1 MLEKIENIIKND
13 ENVVSF
19 ILDEEDEVADFN
31 FLITFENINAKE
43 SINDLEFKLED
54 ELNGISVKTLPEQI
68 DDQIDDGGFYVDVDF
83 YLYADN

>member
-13 ENVVSF
+13 EKVVSF
-19 ILDEEDEVADFN
+19 ILDEEDEIADFN

>member
-13 ENVVSF
+13 EKVVSF
-19 ILDEEDEVADFN
+19 ILDEEDEIADFN

-43 SINDLEFKLED
+43 NINDLEFKLED

>member
-1 MLEKIENIIKND
+1 MLEKIEGIIKND
-13 ENVVSF
+13 EKVVSF
-19 ILDEEDEVADFN
+19 ILDEEDEIADFN

-43 SINDLEFKLED
+43 CINDLEFKLED

>member
-13 ENVVSF
+13 EKVVSF
-19 ILDEEDEVADFN
+19 ILDEEDEIADFN

-43 SINDLEFKLED
+43 GINDLEFKLED

-83 YLYADN
+83 YLYVDN